1 MKSSYWLLSVVGSA
15 YAQDIY
21 KFTRM
26 AISTEVSMTKYEVP
40 RGNVIYLKIRLGGAI
55 VTYLEIQGAVD

>member
-1 MKSSYWLLSVVGSA
+1 MKSSYWLLSFVGSA

-40 RGNVIYLKIRLGGAI
+40 RGNVIYLKIRLGGG
-55 VTYLEIQGAVD
+55 VQ

>member
-1 MKSSYWLLSVVGSA
+1 MDDLHKFRGVAEEASFFFTLVGST

-40 RGNVIYLKIRLGGAI
+40 RGNIIM
-55 VTYLEIQGAVD
+55 

>member
-40 RGNVIYLKIRLGGAI
+40 RGNVIFFKIRLGGAI
-55 VTYLEIQGAVD
+55 VTY

>member
-1 MKSSYWLLSVVGSA
+1 MIYIKVAKRRLSFFPELVGST

-40 RGNVIYLKIRLGGAI
+40 RGNVIM
-55 VTYLEIQGAVD
+55 